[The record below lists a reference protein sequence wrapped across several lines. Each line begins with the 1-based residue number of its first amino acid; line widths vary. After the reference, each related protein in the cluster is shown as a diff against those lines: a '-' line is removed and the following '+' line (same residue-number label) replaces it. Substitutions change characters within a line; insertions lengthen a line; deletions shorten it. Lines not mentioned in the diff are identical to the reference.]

1 MIYKN
6 VENYDPSLYACYAI
20 TDIKEDFGI
29 YTVHSSGLKELFHY
43 DLYEIED
50 HVLIAFTKMFFFKTE
65 FVYRIKS
72 ENYSQDINAETF
84 ESLEDILSGDYD
96 KESHTFILHNSVA
109 NVSEDEHGEW
119 FGSAIDPKRRCDLI
133 DDNYASMPFADANK
147 EGAPDIVDRDYLGN
161 DGVLGWQLV
170 LASMSNLYIAKLT
183 HGSITDRAYKDW
195 PGRVFMSQTFPHI
208 LKMAYQWSILAED
221 PWNSNDTIAI
231 KCKKAFQDWD
241 IPSDAIQEL
250 IDSQPSTVLEH
261 YFNGNEDPRQ
271 SIVEPAELG
280 SKFKKWFMLN
290 IRYRTLSSLLE
301 NFPLPISIPQS
312 IIDKEK
318 EFFESKI
325 YEFAVNNSL
334 DLETVS
340 SVDILDMIYNSSDYL
355 DDRRK
360 NNTIEDIVLKY
371 FSRTEKKSVKNYLNQ
386 IIQPMNFSEQESS
399 EEEDQ

>member
-6 VENYDPSLYACYAI
+6 IENYDPSLYACYAI

-29 YTVHSSGLKELFHY
+29 YTVHPSGLKEQFHY

-50 HVLIAFTKMFFFKTE
+50 YVLIAFTAMFILKSE
-65 FVYRIKS
+65 FVYRIVS
-72 ENYSQDINAETF
+72 ENYSQDINSETF

-96 KESHTFILHNSVA
+96 KESHTFILHNSIA
-109 NVSEDEHGEW
+109 NISKDEHGEW
-119 FGSAIDPKRRCDLI
+119 LGSAIDPKRRCDVI
-133 DDNYASMPFADANK
+133 DDHYISMPFVDANK
-147 EGAPDIVDRDYLGN
+147 ESAPDILDRNYLGN

-183 HGSITDRAYKDW
+183 HRPITDRAYKDW
-195 PGRVFMSQTFPHI
+195 PGRVFMSQTFSHI

-221 PWNSNDTIAI
+221 PWNSSDTIAT
-231 KCKKAFQDWD
+231 KCKRAFQDWD

-261 YFNGNEDPRQ
+261 YFNADEDPRQ
-271 SIVEPAELG
+271 SIVEPAEL
-280 SKFKKWFMLN
+280 SVKFKKWFMLN
-290 IRYRTLSSLLE
+290 IRYRTLSSLVE

-312 IIDKEK
+312 IIDKETQ
-318 EFFESKI
+318 FFQSKI
-325 YEFAVNNSL
+325 YEFVVDNSL

-340 SVDILDMIYNSSDYL
+340 SVDILNIIYNSSVYL
-355 DDRRK
+355 DDKGK

-371 FSRTEKKSVKNYLNQ
+371 FSRTEKESVKNYLNQ
-386 IIQPMNFSEQESS
+386 IIEPMNFSEQASS
-399 EEEDQ
+399 EELDQ